1 MADKRKAGLAFA
13 QAFKQADAEAT
24 AALAAKKAERMAQLV
39 ESERALPLRL
49 PRATPK
55 TKQELGQHA
64 ERVGRQMLGEHVTSG
79 KKGDTKNLA
88 GRSMRENE
96 RIKALEYELA
106 PTKDIPASTEYESRI
121 GDINVAF
128 PGDYTVS
135 DVELKSLRGKPVGSK
150 QQGGSRYGLG
160 KMDRDDP
167 LFWASSEMPAQL
179 AQDKIT
185 DVAHLFDT
193 DRVMAEHLAMGP
205 VATNFAQHFADANLR
220 AIDYSKLRKKDMKL
234 FDDIIAGGY
243 DKKNPKTGVIET
255 VAFPNW
261 PGIADPEMAYQ
272 AMKRDPELRKWFN
285 SRMKTPKVTEATNM
299 PNGLDVQWAIT
310 SPDLRNMEVNLTGH
324 SVGEMVPSAKLTDT
338 AEHET
343 YAKGIRGKYAGHQGV
358 LTPFSISYPDA
369 AQHIASTQ
377 RPQDFTGTIQ
387 KVFPHQIVDQQ
398 YLDEYGEYKRQLDR
412 IIRGKKKG
420 GEVSKDSDYQARL
433 DAMLGKHM
441 ADGGGAFKKIQYKA
455 AGGIAY
461 KKMQFKA
468 EGGGID
474 NEMPDVSDN
483 GDIMFAPKYA
493 SGGAIHHGIKP
504 LQWKAGGGWAKA
516 GKAIQKA
523 AKEAGAKTA
532 PQTAE
537 KDLTNI
543 QDFHTSLMDTVRDRA
558 IKAKQEMDAF
568 DYKYDK
574 GQRVFTDSSAKRNKP
589 PYEIIE
595 RSRHGHHLV
604 WEGEPWRSPKVID
617 PETGKAKRTP
627 YEPGYKVRSE
637 NPETGE
643 WQEFILP
650 ETAIRGD
657 VEMAKG
663 GLSKLSNAVA
673 KASKEADVVIN
684 RDANLK
690 KFLEKSKVTDPVF
703 HAAKTDVKEFSPKHR
718 TELSSMGHHF
728 GTSDQANFRT
738 GQYDFESEAPNIGKY
753 HLNVENPLE
762 VSHMASFAP
771 DHLADTMMDMNIL
784 APEKYD
790 ALAQKHNYDSVRL
803 GDELVK
809 ILKKNGYDGLK
820 YPNERE
826 GEGFS
831 YVPFSPTQIKSAT
844 GNRGT
849 YDPTSPELSKAKG
862 GLTKLNK
869 AVAKASKE
877 ADAKLAEKAIEAP
890 SIIIPSKVSN
900 VKDAMRK
907 RQGEFGARRVER
919 AADEVPNLE
928 GMYQEEALKQAFG
941 GDNAKAMMTINPK
954 DFEKYAMP
962 LPMNLASDKAYYKQG
977 ARNPTMREAFM
988 ASGLTNEQWHELTDV
1003 QKMDVFNAFNKKQS
1017 KMAINEPME
1026 FDQYLKHLADLKDGF
1041 EDVPFLQI
1049 NKQEQGL
1056 PLTPFISGHE
1066 GRHRNRALAGRGEEK
1081 SLVQL
1086 LPRAELREPF
1096 PRRSQEEYL
1105 EALKKEL
1112 EMTGNI
1118 VRPEAEDVYGNGQ
1131 IQQIIRKPIQLPELY
1146 AEGGFTGEEG
1156 STEDTPSKTRLMM
1169 EILARMAKEQAG
1181 EEVSSLKKPRAATD
1195 LLNRGVIAP
1204 LAGIPVDLI
1213 NMGLEGV
1220 DAVRGLASGKPVE
1233 NRLASDKPVLGSEY
1247 IMDLMRKYG
1256 MTTDTE
1262 RPMMETA
1269 LSVVSPSVGGAA
1281 KGVEKVGQAAKKGA
1295 RAAES
1300 GLNATSAAM
1309 RRQYNARTK
1318 TN

>member
-135 DVELKSLRGKPVGSK
+135 DVELKSLRGKPVGSR

-455 AGGIAY
+455 AGGSAY
-461 KKMQFKA
+461 KTIQFKA

-474 NEMPDVSDN
+474 NEMPDVSDS

-493 SGGAIHHGIKP
+493 SGGAIHHGYKP

-558 IKAKQEMDAF
+558 IKAKQEMDSW

-574 GQRVFTDSSAKRNKP
+574 GQRVFTDSSAKRNKA
-589 PYEIIE
+589 PYTIVE
-595 RSRHGHHLV
+595 RSRHGHNLM
-604 WEGEPWRSPKVID
+604 WEGEPWTSKKIID

-627 YEPGYKVRSE
+627 YEPAYKVRSE

-650 ETAIRGD
+650 ETAIKGD

-663 GLSKLSNAVA
+663 GLSKLSKAVS
-673 KASKEADVVIN
+673 KASKEADTVLSASQRQENLGKFLSDSKVKDRLYHATPKDFKEFKAGGEDPTLSGPAIWLSPN
-684 RDANLK
+684 AKSQPAMHNIGSRTQEFREGTNVMPVYAQTKSPLLLDDKTMIEWARDVYAGGSREFPDLISPKTVEDLK
-690 KFLEKSKVTDPVF
+690 KD
-703 HAAKTDVKEFSPKHR
+703 
-718 TELSSMGHHF
+718 G
-728 GTSDQANFRT
+728 
-738 GQYDFESEAPNIGKY
+738 
-753 HLNVENPLE
+753 
-762 VSHMASFAP
+762 
-771 DHLADTMMDMNIL
+771 
-784 APEKYD
+784 
-790 ALAQKHNYDSVRL
+790 YDSIIHADPYGSR
-803 GDELVK
+803 GGEQE
-809 ILKKNGYDGLK
+809 IIMFEPKK
-820 YPNERE
+820 
-826 GEGFS
+826 
-831 YVPFSPTQIKSAT
+831 IKSAI

-849 YDPTSPELSKAKG
+849 YDVEDADITKAKG

-877 ADAKLAEKAIEAP
+877 ADAKLAEKVIEAP
-890 SIIIPSKVSN
+890 SIIVPSKVSN
-900 VKDAMRK
+900 VKEAARK
-907 RQGEFGARRVER
+907 SGGEYGAKRVER
-919 AADEVPNLE
+919 AADEIPNLE
-928 GMYQEEALKQAFG
+928 GMYEEDALKRAFI
-941 GDNAKAMMTINPK
+941 GDNARAVMTINPA

-962 LPMNLASDKAYYKQG
+962 IPMDIAKSKRYFTDIDKN
-977 ARNPTMREAFM
+977 RTPNMREVFRD
-988 ASGLTNEQWHELTDV
+988 SNLTDSEWMALDNREKALLTH
-1003 QKMDVFNAFNKKQS
+1003 QYMRKYNQEEMDH
-1017 KMAINEPME
+1017 
-1026 FDQYLKHLADLKDGF
+1026 DQYLKYLAGLDNGF
-1041 EDVPFLQI
+1041 SEVPFLQI

-1066 GRHRNRALAGRGEEK
+1066 GRHRNRALAGKGEEK
-1081 SLVQL
+1081 NLIQL
-1086 LPRAELREPF
+1086 LPRSELREPF
-1096 PRRSQEEYL
+1096 PRRYQDEYI

-1112 EMTGNI
+1112 EMTGNM
-1118 VRPEAEDVYGNGQ
+1118 VRPESEEIYGGGQ
-1131 IQQIIRKPIQLPELY
+1131 IQQIMRKPIKLPELY
-1146 AEGGFTGEEG
+1146 AEGGLTGDAA
-1156 STEDTPSKTRLMM
+1156 TEDTPSKTRLMM

>member
-55 TKQELGQHA
+55 TNQELAQHA

-185 DVAHLFDT
+185 DVAHLFEP

-420 GEVSKDSDYQARL
+420 GEVSKDSDYQSRL

-474 NEMPDVSDN
+474 NEMPDVSDS

-558 IKAKQEMDAF
+558 IKAKQEMDSW

-574 GQRVFTDSSAKRNKP
+574 GQRVFTDSSAKRNKA
-589 PYEIIE
+589 PYTIVE
-595 RSRHGHHLV
+595 RSRHGHNLM
-604 WEGEPWRSPKVID
+604 WEGEPWTSKKIID

-627 YEPGYKVRSE
+627 YEPAYKVRSE

-663 GLSKLSNAVA
+663 GLSKLS
-673 KASKEADVVIN
+673 
-684 RDANLK
+684 
-690 KFLEKSKVTDPVF
+690 
-703 HAAKTDVKEFSPKHR
+703 
-718 TELSSMGHHF
+718 
-728 GTSDQANFRT
+728 
-738 GQYDFESEAPNIGKY
+738 
-753 HLNVENPLE
+753 
-762 VSHMASFAP
+762 
-771 DHLADTMMDMNIL
+771 
-784 APEKYD
+784 
-790 ALAQKHNYDSVRL
+790 
-803 GDELVK
+803 
-809 ILKKNGYDGLK
+809 
-820 YPNERE
+820 
-826 GEGFS
+826 
-831 YVPFSPTQIKSAT
+831 
-844 GNRGT
+844 
-849 YDPTSPELSKAKG
+849 
-862 GLTKLNK
+862 K
-869 AVAKASKE
+869 AVSKASKE
-877 ADAKLAEKAIEAP
+877 ADAKLAKAIEAP
-890 SIIIPSKVSN
+890 SIIVPSKLGK
-900 VKDAMRK
+900 VKDYV
-907 RQGEFGARRVER
+907 RQNEGEYGARRLER
-919 AADEVPNLE
+919 AADEIPNLE
-928 GMYQEEALKQAFG
+928 KMYQEDALKQAFA
-941 GDNAKAMMTINPK
+941 GDNAKAVMTLDPK

-962 LPMNLASDKAYYKQG
+962 LPMSLAKDRAYFKEG

-1026 FDQYLKHLADLKDGF
+1026 YEDYIKHLGQVEGGF
-1041 EDVPFLQI
+1041 NDVPFLQI

-1066 GRHRNRALAGRGEEK
+1066 GRHRNRALAEKGESK
-1081 SLVQL
+1081 GLVQL

-1096 PRRSQEEYL
+1096 PRRSREEYI

-1112 EMTGNI
+1112 EMTGNM

>member
-1 MADKRKAGLAFA
+1 
-13 QAFKQADAEAT
+13 
-24 AALAAKKAERMAQLV
+24 V
-39 ESERALPLRL
+39 
-49 PRATPK
+49 
-55 TKQELGQHA
+55 LGNYI
-64 ERVGRQMLGEHVTSG
+64 M
-79 KKGDTKNLA
+79 
-88 GRSMRENE
+88 
-96 RIKALEYELA
+96 
-106 PTKDIPASTEYESRI
+106 
-121 GDINVAF
+121 
-128 PGDYTVS
+128 
-135 DVELKSLRGKPVGSK
+135 
-150 QQGGSRYGLG
+150 
-160 KMDRDDP
+160 
-167 LFWASSEMPAQL
+167 
-179 AQDKIT
+179 
-185 DVAHLFDT
+185 
-193 DRVMAEHLAMGP
+193 MGP
-205 VATNFAQHFADANLR
+205 DSLSYAQHFADANLR

-234 FDDIIAGGY
+234 FDSIIAGGY

-338 AEHET
+338 ADHET

-420 GEVSKDSDYQARL
+420 GAITKDSDYQARL
-433 DAMLGKHM
+433 DAMVNKHM
-441 ADGGGAFKKIQYKA
+441 ANGGGAFKKIQYKA
-455 AGGIAY
+455 AGGSAY
-461 KKMQFKA
+461 KRLFA
-468 EGGGID
+468 EGGGVD

-537 KDLTNI
+537 KDLTNL

-558 IKAKQEMDAF
+558 IKAKQEMDSW

-589 PYEIIE
+589 PYTIVE

-604 WEGEPWRSPKVID
+604 WEGEPWTSKKVID

-627 YEPGYKVRSE
+627 YEPGYKVRAE

-673 KASKEADVVIN
+673 KASKEADAVIN
-684 RDANLK
+684 REANLK

-738 GQYDFESEAPNIGKY
+738 GQYDFESEAPNVGKY

-790 ALAQKHNYDSVRL
+790 ALAEKHNYDSVRL

-862 GLTKLNK
+862 GLSKLSK

-877 ADAKLAEKAIEAP
+877 ADAAIASKPFDKVKAGDVVGGYLVRPDVPNTSSIGASLYEYETKGLQNVPMDAFTTKGKPRYRSPEEESYTKDLARQIQENKELNPLIVVRDKEGYYVLEGAHRFDALRELDAP
-890 SIIIPSKVSN
+890 SFPALVVDDLESLGMAKGGV
-900 VKDAMRK
+900 
-907 RQGEFGARRVER
+907 ARF
-919 AADEVPNLE
+919 D
-928 GMYQEEALKQAFG
+928 G
-941 GDNAKAMMTINPK
+941 GG
-954 DFEKYAMP
+954 
-962 LPMNLASDKAYYKQG
+962 LAVD
-977 ARNPTMREAFM
+977 
-988 ASGLTNEQWHELTDV
+988 
-1003 QKMDVFNAFNKKQS
+1003 QS
-1017 KMAINEPME
+1017 ESME
-1026 FDQYLKHLADLKDGF
+1026 D
-1041 EDVPFLQI
+1041 
-1049 NKQEQGL
+1049 
-1056 PLTPFISGHE
+1056 S
-1066 GRHRNRALAGRGEEK
+1066 
-1081 SLVQL
+1081 
-1086 LPRAELREPF
+1086 
-1096 PRRSQEEYL
+1096 
-1105 EALKKEL
+1105 
-1112 EMTGNI
+1112 
-1118 VRPEAEDVYGNGQ
+1118 
-1131 IQQIIRKPIQLPELY
+1131 
-1146 AEGGFTGEEG
+1146 
-1156 STEDTPSKTRLMM
+1156 PSKTRLMM

-1181 EEVSSLKKPRAATD
+1181 EEVGSLKKPRAATD

-1220 DAVRGLASGKPVE
+1220 DAVRDLASGKPVA
-1233 NRLASDKPVLGSEY
+1233 NRFASEKPILGSAH

-1269 LSVVSPSVGGAA
+1269 LSIASPSVGGVS
-1281 KGVEKVGQAAKKGA
+1281 KGAQKAGQAAKKGA

-1318 TN
+1318 PN